1 MIKLKKPST
10 KVKFLDQPPLNI
22 TKQARQKLSAVRLE
36 NNIPAECVLRIKSRL
51 NIMADILDFD
61 MFFYKV
67 IEKTDALYKCGNI
80 EFVLDCE
87 TAYNLI
93 GSDLDVGDDGEFK
106 FDHPDYINTLDYVDT
121 STIN

>member
-10 KVKFLDQPPLNI
+10 SVKFLEQPPLNI

-51 NIMADILDFD
+51 NIMAEILDFD
-61 MFFYKV
+61 MFFDKA
-67 IEKTDALYKCGNI
+67 IEKTDAVYKCGDI

-87 TAYNLI
+87 TAYNLV

-106 FDHPDYINTLDYVDT
+106 FEHPDYINTLDYVDT